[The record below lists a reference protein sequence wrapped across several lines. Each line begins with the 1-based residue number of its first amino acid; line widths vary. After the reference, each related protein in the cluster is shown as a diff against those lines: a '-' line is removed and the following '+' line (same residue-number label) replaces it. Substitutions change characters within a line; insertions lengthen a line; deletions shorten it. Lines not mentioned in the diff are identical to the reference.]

1 MCFRKKYRYRYWK
14 ILQYLDGILILPQY
28 FSTFSIDIAVHF
40 RYRYS
45 LLFFG
50 IGKNT
55 TNECCLLS
63 LVHLFLSICTCP
75 FVLVPIVSKKST
87 ILWVKRELTN
97 NIVIRDVGIFMNHL
111 FHTIHFRFPFCHVD
125 IFPVCCRTSMPVES
139 K

>member
-28 FSTFSIDIAVHF
+28 FSSLSIDIDIAVHF

-55 TNECCLLS
+55 VYNTYLPSFWNTNDS
-63 LVHLFLSICTCP
+63 FLNTGKYFSDKYTWFKLRKNHPNRLEMAKYFAVKNFSKRHKKTCAI
-75 FVLVPIVSKKST
+75 F
-87 ILWVKRELTN
+87 LTDFLEYVA
-97 NIVIRDVGIFMNHL
+97 I
-111 FHTIHFRFPFCHVD
+111 
-125 IFPVCCRTSMPVES
+125 
-139 K
+139 